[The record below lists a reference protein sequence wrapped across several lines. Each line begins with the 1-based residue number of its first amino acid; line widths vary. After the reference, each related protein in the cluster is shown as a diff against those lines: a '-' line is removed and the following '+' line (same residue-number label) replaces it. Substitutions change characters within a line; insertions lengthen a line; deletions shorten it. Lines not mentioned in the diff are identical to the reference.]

1 MPAALIPAI
10 GAGVGA
16 AGKGASAAGGKKA
29 QNQASQLASQQ
40 LGLEKGMFSQ
50 GQSLIAPA
58 SSYWNN
64 LLKGGQAAVQ
74 ATGPYASLLGQQ
86 GEGTRQSI
94 LAQTPRGGEQN
105 LALAQN
111 SMQTGNNISRL
122 YAGMQPAAAGALGQL
137 GGLFTG
143 AGQSLAFPAS
153 MSGMGAAQ
161 MGLANAQGGAQGFGS
176 LLYNS
181 LNKLQN
187 RGGGGQGLGMTLSN
201 LLTGAGGGPPV
212 TTSNIPFQIG

>member
-1 MPAALIPAI
+1 MPAAIIPAI
-10 GAGVGA
+10 GAIAGA
-16 AGKGASAAGGKKA
+16 GGSAASAAGGKKA
-29 QNQASQLASQQ
+29 QNKANDLASQQ

-58 SSYWNN
+58 SQYWNN

-137 GGLFTG
+137 GGTFLG
-143 AGQSLAFPAS
+143 AGQSLGFPAS
-153 MSGMGAAQ
+153 MTGLGASQ
-161 MGLANAQGGAQGFGS
+161 MGMSNAQQGASGFGG

-187 RGGGGQGLGMTLSN
+187 QMQGSRLSSMASNAIGTGTL
-201 LLTGAGGGPPV
+201 AGG
-212 TTSNIPFQIG
+212 